1 MRVCY
6 ISTYPPTE
14 CGIATYTQ
22 YLSNA
27 IKKHDKE
34 VHIVSQLGAKGHN
47 VYPVY
52 SPLDNDIAT
61 KLFHVSS
68 KITPDVINIQHEYGL
83 FGSESGIQILDYLY
97 RCKIANLPTVTT
109 LHTVYEKL
117 ERHQEIILESI
128 CSSSSAIIVHEPFQK
143 KTLESYFPGVG
154 KKVHVLP
161 HGIRENVM
169 VNEAKKKLNLE
180 GKKVLL
186 LAGYFRPSKGFH
198 KVVKIFP
205 EIAKKDKN
213 IVLLVAGKMRGLEY
227 AEYQR
232 YFFDLINNSPA
243 FDQIQVLRGQ
253 FPQYTFDTILSASD
267 VMAMPY
273 EVVAQSGIM
282 AQAAAFNLPIVASP
296 NPSFIK
302 YIDETK
308 GGIIAEDD
316 KALTEGIT
324 KILMDDNYRN
334 KMRKSITDKIK
345 PRLWTNIA
353 RDHLKIYESII
364 NVPYGRA
371 RYFYMPEEEKKEE

>member
-6 ISTYPPTE
+6 ISTYPPIE
-14 CGIATYTQ
+14 CGIATYTE

-27 IKKHDKE
+27 IKKLDKE

-52 SPLDNDIAT
+52 SPIDNDIAT

-68 KITPDVINIQHEYGL
+68 KVTPDVINIQHEYGL
-83 FGSESGIQILDYLY
+83 FGAESGIQILDFLY

-117 ERHQEIILESI
+117 ERYQEIILESI

-143 KTLESYFPGVG
+143 ETLTSYFPGIE
-154 KKVHVLP
+154 KKIHILP
-161 HGIRENVM
+161 HGVRENVK
-169 VNEAKKKLNLE
+169 VNDAKEKLNLV

-198 KVVKIFP
+198 KIVKIFP
-205 EIAKKDKN
+205 EIAKNDKN
-213 IVLLVAGKMRGLEY
+213 IILLVAGKMRGLEY
-227 AEYQR
+227 AEYQH

-243 FDQIQVLRGQ
+243 FNQIQVLRGQ
-253 FPQYTFDTILSASD
+253 FPQLTFDTILSASD
-267 VMAMPY
+267 IMAMPY
-273 EVVAQSGIM
+273 EVVSQSGIM

-308 GGIIAEDD
+308 GGIIAGNDEELI
-316 KALTEGIT
+316 KAIS
-324 KILMDDNYRN
+324 KILLDDNYRN
-334 KMRKSITDKIK
+334 NMRKSIKEKIK

-353 RDHLKIYESII
+353 RDHIKIYESVI

-371 RYFYMPEEEKKEE
+371 KYFYIPE